1 MHTIEAV
8 LWERAHVAPN
18 PWPSYLPQLQL
29 QHAPVCNESTMRI
42 VPCVFRGAVSDT
54 DLDGF
59 VRLNSDQEI
68 STRGVASDAVGSY
81 THGGAGPE
89 AMKLDEEGTRQTTL
103 GHLVHHGSARGTYR
117 PILSFNYSSY
127 APILQ
132 PLTDAGM
139 FEGVPFPDRSD
150 TFLGDLE
157 HDKATTVMHINQF
170 EVSTTVQVVGDKLWS
185 FMTPACWHREMRT
198 FRVGPMA
205 FPYYVA
211 ADAWE
216 RCEVTTVL
224 ARPGDVV
231 VFPRG
236 WPHQLYTM
244 AGPNIMVN
252 FRSDAVD
259 VTSPVD
265 VAAMMVSKILQMR
278 EEKISTCSAAAAAPS
293 TFAHGG
299 APTPSTWIGRKK
311 HALLTKGGRE
321 LDFRHCWYSA
331 GLANIVKNYWAAVGR
346 NAPDDAAGRHV
357 LHQLRRFHG
366 RVE

>member
-1 MHTIEAV
+1 
-8 LWERAHVAPN
+8 
-18 PWPSYLPQLQL
+18 
-29 QHAPVCNESTMRI
+29 MRI

-59 VRLNSDQEI
+59 VRLNKDQRY
-68 STRGVASDAVGSY
+68 STRGFSSGVGSY
-81 THGGAGPE
+81 THGGAGLD
-89 AMKLDEEGTRQTTL
+89 ALKLDDEGTRQTTL
-103 GHLVHHGSARGTYR
+103 GRLVHHGSARGTYR
-117 PILSFNYSSY
+117 SVLSFNYSSY

-139 FEGVPFPDRSD
+139 FEGVPFPDRAD
-150 TFLGDLE
+150 IFLGDLE
-157 HDKATTVMHINQF
+157 QDKATAKFHVEQF

-185 FMTPACWHREMRT
+185 FMTPACWHREMQTMRLGA
-198 FRVGPMA
+198 VA
-205 FPYYVA
+205 YPYYVA

-216 RCEVTTVL
+216 RCEVTTIL

-231 VFPRG
+231 VFPKA
-236 WPHQLYTM
+236 WPHMLHTM

-259 VTSPVD
+259 LTSPVD
-265 VAAMMVSKILQMR
+265 VAVLMMVKILQTR
-278 EEKISTCSAAAAAPS
+278 ATKISTCSAAAEAPS

-311 HALLTKGGRE
+311 HALLKGGRE
-321 LDFRHCWYSA
+321 LDLRHCSIADSA
-331 GLANIVKNYWAAVGR
+331 GVAKILKNYGDAVAR

-357 LHQLRRFHG
+357 LRQLRRFHG